1 MDLVVHKSQYDN
13 QITSLWQIPR
23 KGIQNQRAWKH
34 FFFKILR
41 FLIHIAKLPNLS
53 GFISLH
59 LHHQYTAIPPVVQSS
74 DVLLSICHCDEPKRL
89 SLVQHAF
96 LLLVKRLGIF
106 PNLEKWFSYSENF
119 STHLKDK
126 KDAEV
131 HRDYVLSHGHK
142 VRENPFH
149 CLCSSY
155 TTHL

>member
-1 MDLVVHKSQYDN
+1 MTIGLLPYGKFLEREFKLKEHEN
-13 QITSLWQIPR
+13 I
-23 KGIQNQRAWKH
+23 
-34 FFFKILR
+34 FFFFLILR
-41 FLIHIAKLPNLS
+41 LLIHVAKLPNLS

-59 LHHQYTAIPPVVQSS
+59 LHHQYTAILPVAQSS
-74 DVLLSICHCDEPKRL
+74 DVLFSICHPDEPKRL
-89 SLVQHAF
+89 SLVQRAF

-106 PNLEKWFSYSENF
+106 PNFEKWFSYSENF

-131 HRDYVLSHGHK
+131 QRDYVLSRGHR